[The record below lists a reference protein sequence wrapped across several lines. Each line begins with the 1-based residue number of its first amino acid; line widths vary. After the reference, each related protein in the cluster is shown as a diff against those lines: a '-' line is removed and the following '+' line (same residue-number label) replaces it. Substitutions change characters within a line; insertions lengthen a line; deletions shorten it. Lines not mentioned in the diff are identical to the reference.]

1 MPAMDTTAVVFAAPR
16 QLGLAEL
23 PLVLPDGPCA
33 IVDVFHSGISTGTE
47 RLLWSGDMPPFP
59 GMGYPLVPGYETVGR
74 IAKAPHGSSFSE
86 GDLVY
91 VPGANCYG
99 PVRGLFGGAASR
111 IAVSPERLTKL
122 DDSLS
127 DTGVLLA
134 LAATAHHAAKL
145 SRLPELI
152 IGHGVL
158 GRLLARIV
166 IALGGSPKVWETNAT
181 RRHSASGYSVVAPET
196 DDRKDYDCIA
206 DVSGDVSVIDTCVA
220 RLAKRGEII
229 LAGFY
234 SAPLQFV
241 FPPAF
246 MREAAIRI
254 AAQWEPKDMDA
265 VTDLIATD
273 KLSLDGLITHRR
285 PASEA
290 ASAYETAFNDPECL
304 KMILDWRTAS

>member
-1 MPAMDTTAVVFAAPR
+1 MDTDAVVFASPR
-16 QLGLAEL
+16 QLGLMEL
-23 PLVLPDGPCA
+23 PLSLPEGPSA
-33 IVDVFHSGISTGTE
+33 LIDVFHSGISTGTE

-74 IAKAPHGSSFSE
+74 IAKAPHGSHLSE

-99 PVRGLFGGAASR
+99 PVRGLFGGAASL
-111 IAVSPERLTKL
+111 IAVSPDRLTKL

-134 LAATAHHAAKL
+134 LAATAHHAATL

-166 IALGGSPKVWETNAT
+166 IALGGSPIVWETNAA
-181 RRHSASGYSVVAPET
+181 RRDGAFGYGVIAPEA

-206 DVSGDVSVIDTCVA
+206 DVSGDVSVIDTCVS

-254 AAQWEPKDMDA
+254 AAQWEPKDMEA
-265 VTDLIATD
+265 VMDLIATD